1 MAGWGGVAGTCS
13 PQGPSLFPTHARC
26 LPRAVWASVHSR
38 LRGPPPGGLL
48 SILVIVGLSS
58 QIITEEVRQRSLEG
72 VEVEPLGLERGQR
85 LRLYFQMSSGPSP
98 QSCQGNRNCCSLLC
112 QVTQGSEMTGP
123 RQPPTPGQQGFIA
136 F

>member
-26 LPRAVWASVHSR
+26 LPSR
-38 LRGPPPGGLL
+38 VGSCPQQAAGSPPGGLL
-48 SILVIVGLSS
+48 STLVIVGLSS

-98 QSCQGNRNCCSLLC
+98 QSCQGNRNCCSLLR

-123 RQPPTPGQQGFIA
+123 RQPPTPGQQGFTA